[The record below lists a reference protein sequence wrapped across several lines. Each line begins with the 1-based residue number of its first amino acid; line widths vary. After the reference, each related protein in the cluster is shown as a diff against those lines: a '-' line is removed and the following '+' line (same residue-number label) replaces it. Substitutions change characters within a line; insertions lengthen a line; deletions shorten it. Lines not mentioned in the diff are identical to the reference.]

1 MQSHILAVVSWGL
14 RLLRICG
21 KQIGVILDLPTTGH
35 RSLGLGAMA
44 MSVDL
49 DSSRLDA
56 VSRSVLWGAG
66 VLSPEPV
73 PAAVRVPALDARM
86 GALPDARHY
95 RRRLDC

>member
-1 MQSHILAVVSWGL
+1 MHSHIIAIVSWGL
-14 RLLRICG
+14 RFFRICG
-21 KQIGVILDLPTTGH
+21 KQVGVLLALPTTIH
-35 RSLGLGAMA
+35 HSLGLGAMV

-73 PAAVRVPALDARM
+73 PAAVRLPAADAHRRAM
-86 GALPDARHY
+86 PTAGHFQ
-95 RRRLDC
+95 RRLDC

>member
-1 MQSHILAVVSWGL
+1 MQNHTIAIVSWGL

-21 KQIGVILDLPTTGH
+21 KQIGALLVLPTTVH
-35 RSLGLGAMA
+35 HPLGLGSMV

-73 PAAVRVPALDARM
+73 PAAVRLPATEAHRRAMPTARQF
-86 GALPDARHY
+86 